1 MNPGAVILKCLA
13 TAFPSLKIEQLKD
26 INTMYTINTVSYL
39 KMQTGKWE
47 WWHFLCRSQW
57 YFTLHVC
64 LTIQT
69 GISSFLQGMGMS
81 VWGKSNNWFKKTNK
95 QTHLFMTQ
103 LSKLFFSSFFFFFV
117 TLFIFL
123 PNTCREDFKR
133 KQTICLPYLLLSL
146 SFLHLSLS
154 RVLP

>member
-103 LSKLFFSSFFFFFV
+103 LSKLFFSSFFFFLSPSSSSCQILAERILKGSRLFV
-117 TLFIFL
+117 CL
-123 PNTCREDFKR
+123 
-133 KQTICLPYLLLSL
+133 ICSWVYH
-146 SFLHLSLS
+146 FCICH
-154 RVLP
+154 